1 MKLRPVLAALF
12 LCIPQVHAERLKPET
27 LRAWDSY
34 VQATEQRIRGELE
47 RGNPFLNLNPPAGGR
62 VLIEKRK
69 VTAKV
74 EGGMIHHWV
83 GAVFIPGVTVD
94 RVLAFVQDYNHH
106 SKYFWDV
113 EDSKLRSRD
122 GDVFQI
128 YMRFRRKKILTVH
141 YNTEHTVIY
150 RRHDA
155 HRASSRSA
163 TTRIAELE
171 DPGKPNEREKPVGDD
186 SGFLWRLNSYW
197 RFQEAD
203 GGVRVECESLSLSR
217 SIPGAIAW
225 LIRSYVESVPRES
238 LENTLLQM
246 SAGVRGAPTKPA
258 GK

>member
-1 MKLRPVLAALF
+1 MTLRPALVALL
-12 LCIPQVHAERLKPET
+12 LCLPGVHAERLKPET
-27 LRAWDSY
+27 VRAWDSY
-34 VQATEQRIRGELE
+34 VQATEERIKGELE
-47 RGNPFLNLNPPAGGR
+47 RGSPFLNLNPTDDGR
-62 VLIEKRK
+62 VIIVKRK
-69 VTAKV
+69 VPGKV
-74 EGGMIHHWV
+74 EDGMIHHWA
-83 GAVFIPGVTVD
+83 GAIFIPGVTLE

-122 GDVFQI
+122 GDTFQI

-150 RRHDA
+150 RRHDGQ
-155 HRASSRSA
+155 RASSRSA
-163 TTRIAELE
+163 TTRIAELDE
-171 DPGKPNEREKPVGDD
+171 PGKPKEREKPIGDD

-197 RFQEAD
+197 RFQEAG

-217 SIPGAIAW
+217 GIPGAIAW

-246 SAGVRGAPTKPA
+246 SAGVRKTANK
-258 GK
+258 

>member
-1 MKLRPVLAALF
+1 MTLRPALLALL
-12 LCIPQVHAERLKPET
+12 LCLPHVYAERLRPET
-27 LRAWDSY
+27 VRAWENY
-34 VQATEQRIRGELE
+34 VQSTEERIRGELE
-47 RGNPFLNLNPPAGGR
+47 RGSPFLNLNPPVNGQ
-62 VLIEKRK
+62 VIIEKRS
-69 VTAKV
+69 VPGKV
-74 EGGMIHHWV
+74 EGGMIHHWA
-83 GAVFIPGVTVD
+83 GAIFIPGVTLD

-122 GDVFQI
+122 GDTFQA
-128 YMRFRRKKILTVH
+128 YMRFRRKKIITVH

-150 RRHDA
+150 LRLDG

-171 DPGKPNEREKPVGDD
+171 DPGKPNEREKTVGDD

-197 RFQEAD
+197 RFQEAG

-217 SIPGAIAW
+217 GIPGAIAW

-246 SAGVRGAPTKPA
+246 SAGVKKAS